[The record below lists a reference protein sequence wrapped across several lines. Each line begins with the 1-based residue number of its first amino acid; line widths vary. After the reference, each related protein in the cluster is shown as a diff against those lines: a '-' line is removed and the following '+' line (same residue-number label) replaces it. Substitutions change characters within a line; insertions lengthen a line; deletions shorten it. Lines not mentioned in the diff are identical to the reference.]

1 LTFKFVYANISL
13 HKQRFHRVKIGC
25 IQFLSSWKNYMAT
38 QSVINQL
45 LDGGVV
51 AIMRAKSS
59 DQLLAAAEAVLA
71 GGVNAIEV
79 TMTTPGALD
88 VVKLAIEKLGNEVLF
103 GVGSVLDPETARA
116 AILAGAKFVVCPT
129 LNISTIEVCKRYSV
143 PVFPG
148 AYTPTE
154 ILTAWEAGA
163 DVVKVFPASVGGPD
177 YIKAV
182 KAPLPHIRLAAVGG
196 VTIENTV
203 DFFRAGVDAV
213 GVGGE
218 LVNQKLLDTSDF
230 SEITRRARCFHE
242 EALKGRERK

>member
-1 LTFKFVYANISL
+1 MDQNSALGMILES
-13 HKQRFHRVKIGC
+13 
-25 IQFLSSWKNYMAT
+25 
-38 QSVINQL
+38 
-45 LDGGVV
+45 GVV
-51 AIMRAKSS
+51 AIMRAKNS
-59 DQLLAAAEAVLA
+59 DQLLDAARAVLA
-71 GGVNAIEV
+71 GGVYAIEV

-88 VVKLAIEKLGNEVLF
+88 VIRQATNQFGSEVSF

-129 LNISTIEVCKRYSV
+129 LNLKTIEICKRYSI
-143 PVFPG
+143 PVMPG

-163 DVVKVFPASVGGPD
+163 DVVKVFPASVGGPA

-196 VTIENTV
+196 VDLNNTA
-203 DFFRAGVDAV
+203 DFFKAGVDVV

-218 LVNQKLLDTSDF
+218 LVNQKLLDARDF
-230 SEITRRARCFHE
+230 AAITERARGFRQG
-242 EALKGRERK
+242 AQDGRKK